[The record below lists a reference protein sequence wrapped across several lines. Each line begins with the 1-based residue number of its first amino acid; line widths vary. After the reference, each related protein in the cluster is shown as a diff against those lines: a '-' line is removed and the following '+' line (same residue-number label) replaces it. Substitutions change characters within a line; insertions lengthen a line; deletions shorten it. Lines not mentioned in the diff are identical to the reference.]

1 MIGFDGGRATACA
14 AALLL
19 AATLPISAAPARE
32 ELVGGY
38 VVSLA
43 ELWPFDG
50 RVEAR
55 TFKCPTKG
63 SCLSTVRIELRGNT
77 YSYFVHAKATAT
89 TATISFLG
97 RDRDAP
103 KLTTGSGG
111 EIEVSRHSDGAGI
124 QDATLIVL
132 SASNHWYTTKPY
144 TLREPLPSR
153 LTLAKVR
160 ITVRREEAEQPN
172 R

>member
-1 MIGFDGGRATACA
+1 MIGFSGGHAMACA
-14 AALLL
+14 AALLFSTTFL
-19 AATLPISAAPARE
+19 LSAAPSRE

-63 SCLSTVRIELRGNT
+63 SCLSTVRTELRGKT
-77 YSYFVHAKATAT
+77 YGYFVHAKATAT

-103 KLTTGSGG
+103 ELTTGSGG
-111 EIEVSRHSDGAGI
+111 KVEVPLDSDGAGS
-124 QDATLIVL
+124 QDATLIAL
-132 SASNHWYTTKPY
+132 SASDQWYTTKPY
-144 TLREPLPSR
+144 TLRETLPSR
-153 LTLAKVR
+153 LTVAKVR

>member
-1 MIGFDGGRATACA
+1 MIGFGDGATARA
-14 AALLL
+14 AALLFST
-19 AATLPISAAPARE
+19 TLLTASAPARE

-38 VVSLA
+38 VVDLA

-63 SCLSTVRIELRGNT
+63 SCLSTVLIELYGST
-77 YSYFVHAKATAT
+77 HGYFVSASATAT
-89 TATISFLG
+89 TVTIRFSG

-103 KLTTGSGG
+103 KLTIGPDDKI
-111 EIEVSRHSDGAGI
+111 EILRDSEGAGS
-124 QDATLIVL
+124 QDATLIAL
-132 SASNHWYTTKPY
+132 SASDHWHTTKSY
-144 TLREPLPSR
+144 TLRETLPPR
-153 LTLAKVR
+153 LPVAKVR
-160 ITVRREEAEQPN
+160 VTVRREEAERSN